1 MTSVFCV
8 RFFADLLIQAVF
20 EAGKELDKIV
30 WFGTLFLVPST
41 KLSEGQLNYAVG

>member
-1 MTSVFCV
+1 MTSVFRM

-30 WFGTLFLVPST
+30 
-41 KLSEGQLNYAVG
+41 